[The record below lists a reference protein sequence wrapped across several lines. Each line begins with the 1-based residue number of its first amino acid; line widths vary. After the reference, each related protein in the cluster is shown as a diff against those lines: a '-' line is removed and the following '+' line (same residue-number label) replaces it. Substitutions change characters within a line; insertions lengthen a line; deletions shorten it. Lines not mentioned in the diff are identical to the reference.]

1 MSIYSNP
8 ASSTPAEI
16 DVYVAGLLG
25 LLGDQDPVRVLGDTP
40 GAVAR
45 LLETV
50 PAAMAVRAEAPG
62 KWSIRDVVQ
71 HLADSELVGGFRLRM
86 VLAHD
91 RPRLTGYD
99 QDLWADRLEYGAVDI
114 GEALEQFTALRRANA
129 RIWAR
134 LTPADLKRIGIH
146 GERGEESLDRMR
158 RLYAGHDILHLR
170 QLERIRAAV
179 SQGLK
184 PRTTFMKV
192 RRMREGIDDI
202 RTWMDAA
209 ARVVVLTGAGIST
222 ESGIPDFRGP
232 QGVWTRDP
240 KAERLSN
247 IHTTWRILKCG
258 GCRGRAVSRTRP
270 GMPSRTPGTP
280 RSWRSSG
287 AASCTR

>member
-45 LLETV
+45 LLDTV
-50 PAAMAVRAEAPG
+50 PAAMAIRAEAPG
-62 KWSIRDVVQ
+62 KWSMRDVVQ

-114 GEALEQFTALRRANA
+114 HDALEQFTALRRANA

-134 LTPADLKRIGIH
+134 LTPADLLRIGIH

-158 RLYAGHDILHLR
+158 RLYAGHDILHLK

-179 SQGLK
+179 SQG
-184 PRTTFMKV
+184 
-192 RRMREGIDDI
+192 
-202 RTWMDAA
+202 
-209 ARVVVLTGAGIST
+209 
-222 ESGIPDFRGP
+222 
-232 QGVWTRDP
+232 
-240 KAERLSN
+240 
-247 IHTTWRILKCG
+247 
-258 GCRGRAVSRTRP
+258 
-270 GMPSRTPGTP
+270 
-280 RSWRSSG
+280 
-287 AASCTR
+287 